1 MLKQAIIL
9 LVRTLGIE
17 YISMKS
23 SLILK
28 LALVLILLIV
38 GFVYLPIPGLE
49 IDQSESFGLT
59 EDLFSLIEASHNL
72 YRPFPEMVTRSD
84 NPTTTEKAELGRLL
98 FFDPVLSGDNDISCA
113 HCHHPDLGFSDNR
126 GLSMGKG
133 GKGIGRHR
141 RGGTTIR
148 RGSPTIWNAAYSHR
162 QFWDGRASD
171 LEDQAQ
177 NPIQHKDEMAQ
188 NPEELIGELR
198 ALPEYVQRFDHAFE
212 GGNGSGLTFQNLTY
226 AIAAFERTI
235 ISQNSR
241 FDRYARDDQTA
252 LNSSEQRGLNIFRS
266 LKTRCFECHNF
277 PTFANP
283 DFKVVGV
290 PGIPNTDPD
299 LGRGEI
305 DGKAYNGAFK
315 VPTLRNIALTA
326 PYMHNGV
333 FQTLGEVIDFYAQ
346 GGGRGQGLDIPNM
359 DDKIRK
365 FKLSS
370 SEKSDLIA
378 FLHCL
383 TDESAKP
390 KFPDSV
396 PSGLSVVSRLTNQS
410 PELIAFQQYTKPNSR
425 SKVKKVGRTIT
436 VPAGQSIQDGINL
449 AVSGDIVQV
458 MPGYYHETLA
468 VDISDIIIQGVEI
481 DGKRPVLDGKQVLA
495 DGLVGSGSNLEIR
508 NFNVVNYTANGL
520 MINGALNV
528 TFTDIYCENTGL
540 YGIYPVECVGVT
552 VEGCQVTKV
561 RDAGIYVGQSKNIV
575 VRNCTVYGNV
585 TGIEIE
591 NSVDVVVENNEAY
604 DNAGGILVF
613 LLPNNPSKVSR
624 NCKVIR
630 NRVHDNNHEN
640 FADPN
645 STVSNVPSGTGILI
659 MAADKVE
666 VTQNK
671 IQGNNSYG
679 VAVVSLDID
688 SKKRISSDVNP
699 IPQSCWIHENEM
711 RNNGLDPDPSVL
723 KLGFPGA
730 DLLWDLSGYDNSWDQ
745 PGASSMPPTLP
756 NKSWPDIVR
765 RANWRLW
772 KILSSI

>member
-1 MLKQAIIL
+1 
-9 LVRTLGIE
+9 
-17 YISMKS
+17 MKI
-23 SLILK
+23 SLIFK
-28 LALVLILLIV
+28 LVLILIFLV
-38 GFVYLPIPGLE
+38 LGFVYFPIPSLKIDKLE
-49 IDQSESFGLT
+49 PFELT
-59 EDLFSLIEASHNL
+59 ESHFSMIQASHNL
-72 YRPFPEMVTRSD
+72 YRPFPEMITRSD
-84 NPTTTEKAELGRLL
+84 NPTTAEKSELGRLL
-98 FFDPVLSGDNDISCA
+98 YFDSVLSGNNDISCA

-133 GKGIGRHR
+133 GKGLGQTRN
-141 RGGTTIR
+141 GGTIIR
-148 RGSPTIWNAAYSHR
+148 RGSPTIWNTAYNHR
-162 QFWDGRASD
+162 QFWDGRALD

-198 ALPEYVQRFDHAFE
+198 ALPEYVQRFDQAF
-212 GGNGSGLTFQNLTY
+212 GGEKGSGITFKNLTY

-241 FDRYARDDQTA
+241 FDRYARDDQAA

-283 DFKVVGV
+283 DFKIIGV
-290 PGIPNTDPD
+290 PDIPNTGPD

-305 DGKAYNGAFK
+305 AGKAYNRAFK

-333 FQTLGEVIDFYAQ
+333 FQTLEEVIDFYSQ

-383 TDESAKP
+383 TDESEKP
-390 KFPDSV
+390 KFPDAV
-396 PSGLSVVSRLTNQS
+396 PSGLSVVPRLTNQS
-410 PELIAFQQYTKPNSR
+410 PELAAFHQHTKPHPRSR
-425 SKVKKVGRTIT
+425 VQKVERTIT
-436 VPAGQSIQDGINL
+436 VPVGQSIQDGINL
-449 AVSGDIVQV
+449 AVSGDVVRV
-458 MPGYYHETLA
+458 MPGHYHETLS
-468 VDISDIIIQGVEI
+468 VDVSGITIQGIEI
-481 DGKRPVLDGKQVLA
+481 DGKKPVLDGKQVLA

-528 TFTDIYCENTGL
+528 TFADIYCENTGL
-540 YGIYPVECVGVT
+540 YGIYPVECVGVK
-552 VEGCQVTKV
+552 VERCEVTRA
-561 RDAGIYVGQSKNIV
+561 RDAGIYVGQSKDIV
-575 VRNCTVYGNV
+575 VRDCIVYGNV

-591 NSVDVVVENNEAY
+591 NSVGAVVENNEAY

-624 NCKVIR
+624 NCKVIG

-645 STVSNVPSGTGILI
+645 SAVSGVPSGTGILI
-659 MAADKVE
+659 MAADEVE
-666 VTQNK
+666 ITQNE
-671 IQGNNSYG
+671 IQDNNSYG
-679 VAVVSLDID
+679 VAIVGLDID
-688 SKKRISSDVNP
+688 STEPTSYDVNP
-699 IPQSCWIHENEM
+699 VPQSCWVHENTM
-711 RNNGLDPDPSVL
+711 KNNGLDPDPSVL
-723 KLGFPGA
+723 KLGLPGA

-745 PGASSMPPTLP
+745 PSARSMPPILP
-756 NKSWPDIVR
+756 NKSWPDILR